1 MRHFFLLIKTSL
13 SKKLPGYSLVELAI
27 ALVVI
32 GLILGGILKGQEL
45 IENARLKA
53 VLSQVNEIQL
63 AYTSFRD
70 KFDALPGDFKD
81 ASLRI
86 DPSLLNGD
94 GNGSIEGAGLSK
106 GSEALSFWAH
116 LSAAHLYPDPGIPPT
131 SGTAQFGQG
140 APSSKIGG
148 GFTVETDPAGTDLKG
163 LWLALGAAQGVHGN
177 GALLTP
183 EQAYT
188 LDKKGDDGNPLHGRI
203 QAREGAGIP
212 KGKCIKNG
220 TYNTD
225 TKEPACVLYFQL

>member
-1 MRHFFLLIKTSL
+1 MKHFFLL
-13 SKKLPGYSLVELAI
+13 KKLPGYSLVELAI

-53 VLSQVNEIQL
+53 VLSQINEIQL
-63 AYTSFRD
+63 AYTTFRD
-70 KFDALPGDFKD
+70 KFDALPGDFEE

-86 DPSLLNGD
+86 DPSLLNGN
-94 GNGSIEGAGLSK
+94 GNNSIEGAGLSK
-106 GSEALSFWAH
+106 DSEALAFWSH
-116 LSAAHLYPDPGIPPT
+116 LSAAHLYPDPGIPSA
-131 SGTAQFGQG
+131 SGAAQFGQG
-140 APSSKIGG
+140 APASKIGG
-148 GFTVETDPAGTDLKG
+148 GFTVETDPNGTDLKG
-163 LWLALGAAQGVHGN
+163 LWLILGNAQGTHGN

-183 EQAYT
+183 EQAYI

-203 QAREGAGIP
+203 QAREGVGTP